1 MNSTN
6 NKPEITF
13 EFANFI
19 KEKGFDEICMS
30 GFNNSEGYQNSFIP
44 DFPNKNSEGIVT
56 SAPEAGTVIKW
67 LREKFGIWVWIR
79 PYKDH
84 AADNNDPFEFQMN
97 VWKRGVNVSKEFKSY
112 DEAIQG
118 AFDYIKTMGL
128 I

>member
-6 NKPEITF
+6 NKAEITF

-19 KEKGFDEICMS
+19 KEKGFDEICRS
-30 GFNNSEGYQNSFIP
+30 GFNKSEGYLNAFIP
-44 DFPNKNSEGIVT
+44 DLPNKNSEGIVI
-56 SAPEAGTVIKW
+56 SAPEAGAVIKW
-67 LREKFGIWVWIR
+67 LREKFGIWVWVR

-84 AADNNDPFEFQMN
+84 AADNNDPFESQMN

-112 DEAIQG
+112 EEAIQG
-118 AFDYIKTMGL
+118 AFDYIKTMRL